1 MRPLRRKNSLTRN
14 CSERQWK
21 YQLDYYDFSNENG
34 ASLCF
39 ARQVDTNNILNLI
52 CLFFLV
58 DTIEIYK
65 QWIADGKKIP
75 LEDIIE
81 LTTKLICDGVNGLAA
96 K

>member
-1 MRPLRRKNSLTRN
+1 M
-14 CSERQWK
+14 
-21 YQLDYYDFSNENG
+21 
-34 ASLCF
+34 CF

-65 QWIADGKKIP
+65 QWISDGKKIP

-81 LTTKLICDGVNGLAA
+81 LTTKLICSGVNGLASE
-96 K
+96 